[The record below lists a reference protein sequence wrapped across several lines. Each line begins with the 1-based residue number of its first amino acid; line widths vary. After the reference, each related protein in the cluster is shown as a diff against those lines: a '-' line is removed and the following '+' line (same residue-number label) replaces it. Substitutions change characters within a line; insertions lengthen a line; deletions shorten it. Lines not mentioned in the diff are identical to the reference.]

1 MTYGSRGLVGGHCRV
16 VGGMFRGQSA
26 RWRRTVRRTLRK
38 FTRAEGNR
46 IWLTVRTADGPRT
59 LRGQSGQLGFWGSG
73 RSAHVLRTVR
83 RTNFGW
89 TRAARSDQLVA
100 PIDCLAPPACIL
112 QNCFEALHSAL
123 CHDLQGLVAIGFVL
137 IYHG

>member
-59 LRGQSGQLGFWGSG
+59 LRGQSGQLGFWEADGPPMYCG
-73 RSAHVLRTVR
+73 QSA
-83 RTNFGW
+83 
-89 TRAARSDQLVA
+89 
-100 PIDCLAPPACIL
+100 
-112 QNCFEALHSAL
+112 
-123 CHDLQGLVAIGFVL
+123 VL
-137 IYHG
+137 ISAGPGQLGQTNWWRRSIAWPRLLVSLRIVLKPYILHCAMTCKD